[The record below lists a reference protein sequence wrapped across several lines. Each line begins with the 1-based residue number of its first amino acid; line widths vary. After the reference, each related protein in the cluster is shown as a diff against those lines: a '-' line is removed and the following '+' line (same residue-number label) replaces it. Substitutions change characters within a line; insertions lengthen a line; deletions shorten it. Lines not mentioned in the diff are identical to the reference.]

1 MRKLTISI
9 LIISIILSCFL
20 SGCQFGSYVIGG
32 EYYSSP
38 QEAFN
43 NEATI
48 DPVTG
53 LSPNV
58 SSVIDIYPINSDYSI
73 CLVMIDYTRNGEF
86 VRSDP
91 TALLMKTQGQKY
103 YYMGSSTSVAFEIV
117 DKLVFEA
124 EGVEYE
130 FYIGKEELFN
140 TTELDEEK
148 FQFFETM
155 IDVNGEKQNFKI
167 AISKGDN
174 IA

>member
-1 MRKLTISI
+1 MRKLIVSI
-9 LIISIILSCFL
+9 LAILIILSCFL

-38 QEAFN
+38 KEAFN
-43 NEATI
+43 SEATL

-103 YYMGSSTSVAFEIV
+103 YYMGSSESVIFEIV

-124 EGVEYE
+124 DGVEYE
-130 FYIGKEELFN
+130 FYIGKEEFFKEI
-140 TTELDEEK
+140 ELDEK
-148 FQFFETM
+148 NFHFYETM
-155 IDVNGEKQNFKI
+155 IDIDGGKQNFKI
-167 AISKGDN
+167 AIGNGEN